1 MSGKNRIRTSKTPVQ
16 ENGITPPLL
25 QYYIVWNRA
34 VNKIKSN
41 VFYQNGT
48 PKQQLLNI
56 YWGIKILQIFSSVY
70 KFTDQKEKYIRA
82 LHYKLNCVIYKNE
95 PILAW
100 LFEDHSNADTL
111 VIIHGTLEPAPV
123 V

>member
-1 MSGKNRIRTSKTPVQ
+1 M
-16 ENGITPPLL
+16 
-25 QYYIVWNRA
+25 
-34 VNKIKSN
+34 NKIKSN
-41 VFYQNGT
+41 IVKHFTKNGT
-48 PKQQLLNI
+48 PIQQLLNI
-56 YWGIKILQIFSSVY
+56 YWGIKILQIFSWVY